1 MKLLET
7 LSYPVVIHYCGDD
20 ELEYVESMEQLQSL
34 LGSFVCDD
42 ALIDSQGF
50 RYLCLHNGEFSKP
63 SAFELAEFE
72 LVLQKHA
79 FALANC
85 CITKM
90 RFTSFAEGIAFVKE
104 SLG

>member
-1 MKLLET
+1 MNFIET
-7 LSYPVVIHYCGDD
+7 FKYPIVIQYCGDD
-20 ELEYVESMEQLQSL
+20 ELEYVASFQQLQSL

-50 RYLCLHNGEFSKP
+50 RYLCLHNGEFGEP